1 MKYNITYSCGHE
13 GVVTLFG
20 KQADRDKMIKFYEE
34 KGICPDCYKAEQN
47 AIIDEEAANYNLPEL
62 EGTDKQVAWAKKI
75 RHEFLGS
82 YKKIWLT
89 RNTEDKQ
96 QNARA
101 FYDKFFAET
110 SAAKWI
116 RMRYDTGVD
125 SLKEK
130 MIDFAFNMD
139 IKGDDNK

>member
-13 GVVTLFG
+13 GIVTLFG

-34 KGICPDCYKAEQN
+34 KGICPDCYKSEQN
-47 AIIDEEAANYNLPEL
+47 AIIDEEAATHNLPEL

-130 MIDFAFNMD
+130 MIDFVLDMD

>member
-20 KQADRDKMIKFYEE
+20 KQAYRDKMIKFYEE

-82 YKKIWLT
+82 YKKIWLLEIPKI
-89 RNTEDKQ
+89 NNKKQ
-96 QNARA
+96 RLFTISFLRKQARLN
-101 FYDKFFAET
+101 
-110 SAAKWI
+110 
-116 RMRYDTGVD
+116 G
-125 SLKEK
+125 
-130 MIDFAFNMD
+130 
-139 IKGDDNK
+139 